1 MSHKILVV
9 EDEAIIAE
17 DIALR
22 LEKMGYEVVDIV
34 ASGEEAIAAA
44 AIHQPDLVLM
54 DIMLQGLM
62 DGIMAADKIRETL
75 EIPVVYLTAYADEN
89 TLKRAKVTQPLG
101 YILKPFRETELWVT
115 IEIALSRH
123 QAELEVKKAVST
135 AEKKRDNA
143 EEVSKIKAQYL
154 SMAAH
159 EFRNPLTTIQ
169 SSAELIQE
177 YVGNWPPEK
186 TQKHLEQIVTATE
199 SLNQLLEDILKFGKA
214 DFQKTSLNPAP
225 LNLASFC
232 EGIVETFQLSAG
244 NEYRLIF
251 TQKGESRTAYLDQK
265 LLWHLFNNLIANAIK
280 YSPAGGEILIT
291 LSFDFDEVVFQICDR
306 GIGIDPEEINT
317 LFVPFSR
324 ASNVGTIPGTGLGL
338 AIAKRSVDLHQGQI
352 TVESQLGQGT
362 TFTVT
367 LPLNPVL

>member
-1 MSHKILVV
+1 MSAKILVV

-44 AIHQPDLVLM
+44 AIHEPDLVLM

-135 AEKKRDNA
+135 AETKRYKA
-143 EEVSKIKAQYL
+143 EEVSQIKSQYL

-177 YVGNWPPEK
+177 YVNNWPPEK
-186 TQKHLEQIVTATE
+186 TQKHLEQIVMATE

-214 DFQKTSLNPAP
+214 DFQKTRLNPAP

-244 NEYRLIF
+244 DEYRLIF
-251 TQKGESRTAYLDQK
+251 TQQGECRTAYLDQK

-280 YSPAGGEILIT
+280 YSPAGGEIVIT
-291 LSFDFDEVVFQICDR
+291 LSFEQEEVLFQICDR

-338 AIAKRSVDLHQGQI
+338 AIAKRSVDLHHGQI

-367 LPLNPVL
+367 LPLTPVP